1 METILYMIYNDP
13 TGGHNGTG
21 RMFGKMR
28 TRYFW
33 PQMYEDIRYYI
44 KSCDACQ

>member
-21 RMFGKMR
+21 RMFGKNNTLHPKNLSELDCCSQR
-28 TRYFW
+28 DYWT
-33 PQMYEDIRYYI
+33 
-44 KSCDACQ
+44 